1 MDRALCTL
9 QDLIRQTAANSIDIN
24 SSLINFDLLADEA
37 RSAWASMLFSNTS
50 NQSIT
55 RYASYYMRE
64 LDKCLISLSSIMTI
78 NSDTTCFDFTNPT
91 AVVEKFFFILNSF
104 LEDFADFV
112 GETPACPQSYHF
124 YVCTSIRS
132 ECHSIER
139 WLSKISVNKIIG
151 DMITSYLLRMNDFAN
166 YRFQYAEIAYYQKF
180 VRELKFWSL
189 INMEGDCTQVLIEK
203 LIELNFN
210 HLDLFNFR
218 QQQIRAKFER
228 LNPRS
233 AISVVRQELLK
244 IPYQEKRNTLRLD
257 NRWSPTGEMLCNWL
271 TGELNSFETQLD
283 ADSKI
288 SQNLQKLPFQLSVA
302 HLACLIRLFA
312 KEHIFGEITLT
323 EIFNFFGRNCS
334 SKRQSVIS
342 AGGISKE
349 FYSMSQVVAAEMRDI
364 LQRMINRI
372 NRDYF
377 PVVVVMLLTIG
388 VC

>member
-1 MDRALCTL
+1 
-9 QDLIRQTAANSIDIN
+9 
-24 SSLINFDLLADEA
+24 
-37 RSAWASMLFSNTS
+37 MLFSNTS
-50 NQSIT
+50 DQAII
-55 RYASYYMRE
+55 RYASYQLKALNRCLLSLGDALEVDEQRFKMASYQPSDIPTKLLLL
-64 LDKCLISLSSIMTI
+64 LDAFFDDFGDYI
-78 NSDTTCFDFTNPT
+78 NANM
-91 AVVEKFFFILNSF
+91 I
-104 LEDFADFV
+104 
-112 GETPACPQSYHF
+112 CPQFYHR
-124 YVCTSIRS
+124 YVCASSTSERNLVATWIDTV
-132 ECHSIER
+132 SI
-139 WLSKISVNKIIG
+139 NKIIG
-151 DMITSYLLRMNDFAN
+151 DMIKSYLVRMNDFAN

-180 VRELKFWSL
+180 VRELKSWL
-189 INMEGDCTQVLIEK
+189 HLNIEGDLTQVLTEK

-228 LNPRS
+228 LNPRP
-233 AISVVRQELLK
+233 AISIIRQELLK
-244 IPYQEKRNTLRLD
+244 IPFQEKRNTLRLD
-257 NRWSPTGEMLCNWL
+257 YRWLPTGEMLCNWL
-271 TGELNSFETQLD
+271 TGELNSFETQLN
-283 ADSKI
+283 ADSKN

-312 KEHIFGEITLT
+312 KEHIFGEIPLT

-377 PVVVVMLLTIG
+377 PVVVVMLLIIG
-388 VC
+388 AC